1 MEVFCSSFRGCF
13 SEKKDVELEYR
24 CNDCKECL
32 LQKNGK
38 MHRSIIKTK
47 NDTEV
52 LASFLKGNASVRRNA
67 VAYAPVDVIAKL

>member
-1 MEVFCSSFRGCF
+1 MEVFCSSLKGCL

-32 LQKNGK
+32 LRKNEK
-38 MHRSIIKTK
+38 MHRSIVKTK

-52 LASFLKGNASVRRNA
+52 LASFLKGNASARRNA
-67 VAYAPVDVIAKL
+67 VVHAPVDVITKL